1 METTKLQILTQAH
14 ANIER
19 LIDSKINAMPK
30 GFNKTRFVQNAM
42 TVLLDTKGV
51 ENCRPM
57 SIARTIL
64 KGAFLGLDF
73 FSKECY
79 AIPYGN
85 ELQFQT
91 DYKGEKKLVK
101 KYSIRPIL
109 DIYAKLIR
117 KGDEFTEKI
126 TDGKQSI
133 DFKPLPLNNN
143 EIIGAFAVVLY
154 KDGGMEYEVMST
166 AEIEDIRNNFSKQKN
181 SLMWTKTPGEAYKK
195 TVLRRLT
202 KQIEKDFET
211 IEMEKEFDK
220 ASDFEFEEK
229 IEEPQNPFEQSP
241 VVDYVEP
248 QEVSQNAETDE
259 ADR

>member
-1 METTKLQILTQAH
+1 MTNNKLQVLTQAH
-14 ANIER
+14 TNIEK
-19 LIDSKINAMPK
+19 LIDSKIQAMPK
-30 GFNKTRFVQNAM
+30 GFNKTRFIQNAM
-42 TVLLDTKGV
+42 TVLQDTKGI
-51 ENCRPM
+51 ENCHPM

-109 DIYAKLIR
+109 DIYAKVIR
-117 KGDEFTEKI
+117 EGDNFEEI
-126 TDGKQSI
+126 IESGKPTI
-133 DFKPLPLNNN
+133 NFKPKPLNNGKM
-143 EIIGAFAVVLY
+143 IGAFAVVLY
-154 KDGGMEYEVMST
+154 KDGGMEYEVMT
-166 AEIEDIRNNFSKQKN
+166 AEEIEDIRNNFSKQKN
-181 SLMWTKTPGEAYKK
+181 SLMWTKTPSEAYKK

-211 IEMEKEFDK
+211 VEMEREFDK

-229 IEEPQNPFEQSP
+229 AEEPVNPFIETEFT
-241 VVDYVEP
+241 DNGVE
-248 QEVSQNAETDE
+248 ESAENE
-259 ADR
+259 NKSE

>member
-1 METTKLQILTQAH
+1 MSNNKMQVLTQAH
-14 ANIER
+14 TNIEK
-19 LIDSKINAMPK
+19 LVESKIQAMPK
-30 GFNKTRFVQNAM
+30 GFNKTRFIQNAM
-42 TVLLDTKGV
+42 TVLQDTKGI
-51 ENCRPM
+51 ENCSPL
-57 SIARTIL
+57 SIARTVL

-117 KGDEFTEKI
+117 KGDEFNEKI

-154 KDGGMEYEVMST
+154 KDGGMEYEVMS
-166 AEIEDIRNNFSKQKN
+166 AEEIEDVRNNFSKQKN

-211 IEMEKEFDK
+211 IEMAKEFDK
-220 ASDFEFEEK
+220 ASDFEFNEE
-229 IEEPQNPFEQSP
+229 IEEPKNPFIEAEYTEI
-241 VVDYVEP
+241 VGE
-248 QEVSQNAETDE
+248 ENAETDKDNE
-259 ADR
+259 

>member
-1 METTKLQILTQAH
+1 MTNNKLQVLTQAH
-14 ANIER
+14 TNIEK
-19 LIDSKINAMPK
+19 LVDSKIQAMPK
-30 GFNKTRFVQNAM
+30 GFNKTRFIQNAM
-42 TVLLDTKGV
+42 TVLQDTKGI
-51 ENCRPM
+51 ENCQPM

-109 DIYAKLIR
+109 DIYAKVIR
-117 KGDEFTEKI
+117 EGDNFEEVI
-126 TDGKQSI
+126 ESGKPTI
-133 DFKPLPLNNN
+133 NFKPKPLNNGKM
-143 EIIGAFAVVLY
+143 IGAFAVVLY
-154 KDGGMEYEVMST
+154 KDGGTEYEVMT
-166 AEIEDIRNNFSKQKN
+166 AEEIEDIRNNFSKQKN
-181 SLMWTKTPGEAYKK
+181 SLMWTKTPSEAYKK

-211 IEMEKEFDK
+211 AEMEREFDK

-229 IEEPQNPFEQSP
+229 VEDPVNPFIEAEFA
-241 VVDYVEP
+241 DNGAE
-248 QEVSQNAETDE
+248 ENAENE
-259 ADR
+259 NKSE